1 MIYREFQ
8 GSKLSL
14 LGFGCMR
21 LPLLEGGTIDQNTL
35 DAMVDA
41 AIRKGVNYFDT
52 AWPYHGGHSETAIGK
67 SLSRYPRES
76 WFLADKYPGH
86 QTAASYDPAA
96 IFEAQLKKCGVEYF
110 DFYLLHNV
118 CENSIDVYEDPQW
131 GIIEYF
137 KEQKRLGRIRHLG
150 FSSHARPACLESFL
164 QKWGQDMEFCQI
176 QLNFLDWTLQEGE
189 KKLALLKQYD
199 LPVWVMEPLRGG
211 RLAHLAPEWEQ
222 KFRSLRPEESIPG
235 WSFRFLQDIPQVHMI
250 LSGMSDLPQMEDNL
264 RTFEAEKPL
273 TKEEQALLSAL
284 AATLKGDLPCTGC
297 RYCTEVCP
305 MGLDIPNLLREYS
318 DAKVS
323 ASFTVAMFLDTLPE
337 EKRPSACIG
346 CGQCRR
352 ICPQGIDIPTLM
364 QEFAALATTLPNW
377 AQVCRER
384 EAAARAL
391 AEKKA

>member
-14 LGFGCMR
+14 LAFGCMR

-96 IFEAQLKKCGVEYF
+96 IFEAQLKKCGVGYF

-150 FSSHARPACLESFL
+150 FSSHARPACPH
-164 QKWGQDMEFCQI
+164 FCRK
-176 QLNFLDWTLQEGE
+176 LSRQEI
-189 KKLALLKQYD
+189 
-199 LPVWVMEPLRGG
+199 G
-211 RLAHLAPEWEQ
+211 R
-222 KFRSLRPEESIPG
+222 
-235 WSFRFLQDIPQVHMI
+235 
-250 LSGMSDLPQMEDNL
+250 
-264 RTFEAEKPL
+264 
-273 TKEEQALLSAL
+273 
-284 AATLKGDLPCTGC
+284 
-297 RYCTEVCP
+297 
-305 MGLDIPNLLREYS
+305 
-318 DAKVS
+318 
-323 ASFTVAMFLDTLPE
+323 AS
-337 EKRPSACIG
+337 
-346 CGQCRR
+346 
-352 ICPQGIDIPTLM
+352 
-364 QEFAALATTLPNW
+364 
-377 AQVCRER
+377 CRER
-384 EAAARAL
+384 V
-391 AEKKA
+391 